1 MLAGNAPRLANDL
14 GQGSYFGARTPEDGR
29 IDWSWPAAL
38 VYNLIRIVMLRAA
51 RSQGVN
57 VNRLSF
63 ADTLAWVRHGDI
75 STCPLLIV
83 NPLRPGRL
91 EPRVLKRQK
100 KEFPYMTQPRSE
112 LKAQLRAR
120 HCDTA

>member
-1 MLAGNAPRLANDL
+1 M
-14 GQGSYFGARTPEDGR
+14 FM
-29 IDWSWPAAL
+29 L
-38 VYNLIRIVMLRAA
+38 VYNLIRRVMCIAA
-51 RSQGVN
+51 SAQRVN

-63 ADTLAWVRHGDI
+63 ADTLAWLRFGDI
-75 STCPLLIV
+75 TTLCRIKV

-91 EPRVLKRQK
+91 EPRVRKRPK
-100 KEFPYMTQPRSE
+100 KQFPYMTVPRSL